1 MKFNS
6 IDAIKNFT
14 KENLMSVV
22 YFLSESCSVCHAL
35 YPKIEDV
42 LSNYP
47 NVKMA
52 KVEISDIP
60 EAAGEYS
67 IFSFPTLLIFVDNKE
82 IARKSRIVSIDD
94 FRATIDKYYSLVF

>member
-1 MKFNS
+1 MKLSS
-6 IDAIKNFT
+6 IDAIKDFA
-14 KENLMSVV
+14 KENMMCVV
-22 YFLSESCSVCHAL
+22 YFSSETCSVCHAL

-47 NVKMA
+47 NVKLA
-52 KVEISDIP
+52 KIEISDVP

-67 IFSFPTLLIFVDNKE
+67 IFSFPTLLVFVDNKE

-94 FRATIDKYYSLVF
+94 FQATIDKYYSLVF